1 MKKYLKPSLIFII
14 VLLIYL
20 LPGFLFKAQPEYYN
34 QLTKPSYAPPA
45 ILFGIAW
52 PILFILFSIIITK
65 KIVQNSLKLDQV
77 IYFIINY
84 FLIFF
89 FNKIFFID
97 KNLFFTLM
105 NTLLCF
111 ISGLFL
117 FVSLFKEDKLEALLI
132 LPFILWTAFATILM
146 TNIYFLQT

>member
-14 VLLIYL
+14 VLLLYL

-52 PILFILFSIIITK
+52 PILFILFSIIMTK

-146 TNIYFLQT
+146 TNIYFLQA

>member
-146 TNIYFLQT
+146 TNIYFLQA